1 MAGSKIAQYLNK
13 ILEAVYGKDVRQ
25 SIHDAI
31 WQCYEDGKVGAVDLV
46 ARQRIDNLAKLQE
59 GSTTG
64 DAELI
69 DIRVGAD
76 GKTYDSAGEAVRG
89 QVGSLSEE
97 LEDYTVRSDDD
108 IEDTLYLVDSNG
120 NIICKIDKDGIH
132 STKFNSPTLALND
145 VLSEYDDKFYITDD
159 QGNVIFK
166 ADKDGVA
173 GLNLGSGVDKS
184 SRYKGMKLISIGDSL
199 SSHDKWQKWLVE
211 WFGFTFDLDENINGK
226 DGHAPTAKG
235 GTAVFPNSNDSIY
248 IRSLDAHYYE
258 DIENGTVIFVYAG
271 QNDVPH
277 FGSATTVQKSNFG
290 TINDVP
296 YLKDVP
302 YTELDQSE
310 WSDYTS
316 WYEGRPTTYSYC
328 MGLIQRLQESMP
340 NSIIKI
346 ITPGQMWTTDNIQS
360 VGRKALVNLWKEIG
374 AKYGCEV
381 INLWEE
387 SGVSSYN
394 GSAFYPEV
402 GNVHWSDNG
411 YKNVANTIA
420 EKI

>member
-1 MAGSKIAQYLNK
+1 MAVVENDYAAYIQTPNGEVPLRDLDAQEKI
-13 ILEAVYGKDVRQ
+13 
-25 SIHDAI
+25 
-31 WQCYEDGKVGAVDLV
+31 
-46 ARQRIDNLAKLQE
+46 
-59 GSTTG
+59 
-64 DAELI
+64 
-69 DIRVGAD
+69 
-76 GKTYDSAGEAVRG
+76 
-89 QVGSLSEE
+89 GSLSEE

-132 STKFNSPTLALND
+132 SAKFNSPTLALND

-173 GLNLGSGVDKS
+173 GLNLGSRNGNV
-184 SRYKGMKLISIGDSL
+184 SRYNGMKLISIGDSL
-199 SSHDKWQKWLVE
+199 SAHDKWQRWLVE
-211 WFGFTFDLDENINGK
+211 WFGFAFDLDENINGK

-420 EKI
+420 ERL